1 MINGAATLILL
12 SLDLLASI
20 LNEIWP
26 YDVPRCHTT
35 LNGRKKKLVMC
46 SIALVLQ
53 CTSMLG
59 HSEVMTLL

>member
-1 MINGAATLILL
+1 MLLKKGFRKNFTAAAVALWSQMINGAATLILL

-35 LNGRKKKLVMC
+35 LNGRKKTGYV
-46 SIALVLQ
+46 
-53 CTSMLG
+53 
-59 HSEVMTLL
+59 